1 MHILDGG
8 GEGGGCGALEA
19 AADEGKLADSRF
31 RRRECRDERDCTK
44 VAKVA
49 LLQKD
54 AGDVPGSGGGS
65 SHPSRCIGL
74 FCLVSKIAI
83 FATLVMYVMHPESGI
98 SIRK

>member
-54 AGDVPGSGGGS
+54 AGDVPGSGGG
-65 SHPSRCIGL
+65 R
-74 FCLVSKIAI
+74 V
-83 FATLVMYVMHPESGI
+83 TLPDAWDYSAWY
-98 SIRK
+98 RK